1 MDDRVLALCEL
12 KNDLLFHKIPKGELS
27 AYVDGSLAAGRE
39 AAAHFSGRDIEALYR
54 EYGIGVRYADSGK
67 RSYGVI
73 LRGQVTMGARECGV
87 EVYRESIEELSRSSA
102 WEGRCLTYDEAL
114 RVHLAHEFFH
124 FWEYKNGTSVSRQ
137 MGRVVTFSL
146 LGLRRTA
153 KVNRC
158 EEVAAHAFAKE
169 LLGLPCLP
177 NLYDYLYLIHTGKMT
192 RAAFDGLVSET
203 GALLFSSGAAT
214 PLP

>member
-12 KNDLLFHKIPKGELS
+12 KNDLLFHKIPKEELS

-39 AAAHFSGRDIEALYR
+39 AAARFAGRDVEDLYR
-54 EYGIGVRYADSGK
+54 ENGIGLRYADSGK
-67 RSYGVI
+67 RSYGVM

-87 EVYRESIEELSRSSA
+87 EVYRESIEELSRNSA
-102 WEGRCLTYDEAL
+102 WEGRSLTYDEAL
-114 RVHLAHEFFH
+114 RLHLAHEFFH
-124 FWEYKNGTSVSRQ
+124 FWEYKNGASISQR
-137 MGRVVTFSL
+137 MGGVVTFSL

-153 KVNRC
+153 KINRC

-177 NLYDYLYLIHTGKMT
+177 NLYDYLYLINTGRMT
-192 RAAFDGLVSET
+192 RAAFDGLVSEM
-203 GALLFSSGAAT
+203 GALLLSSGAAE
-214 PLP
+214 PSL